1 MTITH
6 LLVERDD
13 LGTVEPRVPERTF
26 RQLGVVA
33 LLPAVDATYTMGA
46 NFDLL
51 RGGGDQLWELL
62 GLALATRRAESLP
75 AMEYMA
81 GDFNCHSR
89 EWDNAV
95 PNHRDTAIL
104 LLETAARLGVEYS
117 PPVNPGPTY
126 VSYADAN
133 IRSVIDLV
141 FVPSAYVLSAAP
153 LRDQD
158 LKGTSDHFPLSS
170 VIKLSNY
177 AERIKGRTLKE
188 DAVAPFFMQVEKEM
202 PGLSDLYDLNTAE
215 GVEELSVAIEKV
227 FSDAWFAHSEEYII
241 TPRSKKWWTDECQ
254 KAYDEWKA
262 DDSAETRG
270 AFRRLVKKTRREFF
284 DERIKDISETDKRP
298 WDLMDWVKERKNPPC
313 EAIQH
318 NGQPCHNLDQLWGAL
333 HGTYNAAN
341 D

>member
-1 MTITH
+1 MVITLFTGDEPMH
-6 LLVERDD
+6 LMNVYSDADHRA
-13 LGTVEPRVPERTF
+13 TR
-26 RQLGVVA
+26 
-33 LLPAVDATYTMGA
+33 LLD
-46 NFDLL
+46 
-51 RGGGDQLWELL
+51 
-62 GLALATRRAESLP
+62 RRAESLP
-75 AMEYMA
+75 TMDYMA

-89 EWDNAV
+89 EWDKGV
-95 PNHRDTAIL
+95 PNHGDTAIL

-158 LKGTSDHFPLSS
+158 LKGTSDHYPMSS

-188 DAVAPFFMQVEKEM
+188 DAVAPFFLQIEQQM
-202 PGLSDLYDLNTAE
+202 PGLSDQYDLNTAE
-215 GVEELSVAIEKV
+215 GVEELSVAIEGV
-227 FSDAWFAHSEEYII
+227 FSDAWPAHSEEYII

-254 KAYDEWKA
+254 KAHDEWKA
-262 DDSAETRG
+262 DDNAETRG

-313 EAIQH
+313 EAIQYD
-318 NGQPCHNLDQLWGAL
+318 GQPCHNLDQLWGAL
-333 HGTYNAAN
+333 HSTYNAAN